1 MSKLWRNVLKGLELA
16 LVQVDHSK
24 MMKVVLGVVE
34 EQGRLVGEP
43 KILLMKM
50 KTISSAHSLQNTE
63 ICFLLVFCFIVF
75 WINDVGVF
83 KKLLSS
89 HGHT

>member
-1 MSKLWRNVLKGLELA
+1 MKGLELA

-63 ICFLLVFCFIVF
+63 ICFLLAFCLIVF
-75 WINDVGVF
+75 WDNDVGVF